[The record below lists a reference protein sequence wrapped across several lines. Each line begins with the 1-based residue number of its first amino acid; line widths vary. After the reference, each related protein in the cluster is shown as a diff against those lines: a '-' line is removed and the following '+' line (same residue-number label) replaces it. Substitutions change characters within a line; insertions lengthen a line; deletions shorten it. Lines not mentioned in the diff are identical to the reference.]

1 MIVICP
7 KQGESGKSLPC
18 KAFSGS
24 SAQRDKCTS
33 AQRDT
38 ETREGGEMCTVHY
51 SGEKLRR
58 NGAKTKSNKAKHTPM
73 VVSVKPTITEQ
84 GRRQINFAWGKG
96 RTLKYQVFV
105 CRWEFELFLHWI
117 AAFCRGGSDPH
128 PSARLYLRLPL
139 S

>member
-1 MIVICP
+1 MTFQDTWKVFRHTEKQSRPKTKKGSFTTDMIVICP

-58 NGAKTKSNKAKHTPM
+58 NEAKTKSNKAKHTPM

-84 GRRQINFAWGKG
+84 GRRQINFAWGKE
-96 RTLKYQVFV
+96 RTLKYQVF
-105 CRWEFELFLHWI
+105 C
-117 AAFCRGGSDPH
+117 
-128 PSARLYLRLPL
+128 PSMGV
-139 S
+139 